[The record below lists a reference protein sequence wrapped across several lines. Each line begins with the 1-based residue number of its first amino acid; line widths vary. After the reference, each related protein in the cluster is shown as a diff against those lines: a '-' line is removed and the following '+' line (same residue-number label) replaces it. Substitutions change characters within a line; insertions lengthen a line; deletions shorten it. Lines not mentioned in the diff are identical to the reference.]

1 MVEETKSRIESEIEV
16 KAYIQNLKFAL
27 NNGAKIDFQAKR
39 LVDEKRNEKYT
50 NQYTVNKMFPDEN
63 PVDALKRELSTLSVE
78 DYMQT
83 VKDIRFPKRSE
94 MREFGKVYNGTD
106 DVYIKIRVE
115 LLGMYGNTT
124 TFVMSFH
131 FAEKTFTKRI
141 RRCFHRYEDYKKR
154 KKTLYMLHGRA

>member
-1 MVEETKSRIESEIEV
+1 MAEETKSRIESEIEV
-16 KAYIQNLKFAL
+16 KAYIQDLKFAL

-39 LVDEKRNEKYT
+39 LVDEKRDEKYT
-50 NQYTVNKMFPDEN
+50 NQYTVNKLFSDEN
-63 PVDALKRELSTLSVE
+63 PVDALKRELLTLSVE

-94 MREFGKVYNGTD
+94 MREFGKVYNVTD

-131 FAEKTFTKRI
+131 FAEKAFTPEM
-141 RRCFHRYEDYKKR
+141 FPYKKN
-154 KKTLYMLHGRA
+154 